1 VSKNLYQA
9 AALAICPIS
18 KNFVIRIDKGVVMV
32 PNVKLD
38 GKFDEL
44 SSGQSIIRRP
54 SVIISVIAALAVAGL
69 GVRSISQYQQ
79 SNAKPA
85 VTESVTTTPEIKTVT
100 AMGKLEPLGE
110 VIKLSAP
117 ASAEG
122 SRLDKLLVKEGQKV
136 KAGDVIAILDS
147 QERLL
152 ASLRESEEQV
162 RVAEASLAKVLAGAK
177 QGEIAAQKASI
188 GRVEAQMEGDKL
200 TQVEIINRLEAQWE
214 GDKMAQQQVIS
225 RIKAQ
230 WEGDKA
236 AQEATIGRLEAEL
249 KNARAEYDRYDQLYK
264 TGAISNSNLDGR
276 RLTLDGAEQRL
287 KEAKAVLVR
296 INGASS
302 KQLSEAQAILIR
314 NTATGN
320 RQISEAKA
328 ILNRISST
336 GGKQVNEAEANLNR
350 IAEVRPVD
358 VQSARAEIN
367 KAKASV
373 ERAKAN
379 LKQAFIRAP
388 QDGQVLKINT
398 YPGEIVSSTEGVVD
412 FGQTSQMMARIE
424 VYESDIAKIQP
435 GQKAKIKSD
444 TLSGELEGTVDT
456 IDLQVR
462 RQNVINTDPT
472 TNTDNRVVEVHVKL
486 DEASTEKAARF
497 TNLQVTAAIELS
509 KPGNL

>member
-1 VSKNLYQA
+1 
-9 AALAICPIS
+9 
-18 KNFVIRIDKGVVMV
+18 MV

-38 GKFDEL
+38 NL
-44 SSGQSIIRRP
+44 SNGQSILRRP
-54 SVIISVIAALAVAGL
+54 SVIISVAGALMLALL
-69 GVRSISQYQQ
+69 GVRTISQYQQ
-79 SNAKPA
+79 NTANPVA
-85 VTESVTTTPEIKTVT
+85 TESVTRTPEIKTVT

-136 KAGDVIAILDS
+136 KQGDVIAILDS
-147 QERLL
+147 QDRLL
-152 ASLRESEEQV
+152 AALRESEEQV
-162 RVAEASLAKVLAGAK
+162 KVAEANLAKVLAGAK
-177 QGEIAAQKASI
+177 DGEIAAQKAQI
-188 GRVEAQMEGDKL
+188 GRVEAQIVGDERA
-200 TQVEIINRLEAQWE
+200 QVEAIARLEAQWE
-214 GDKMAQQQVIS
+214 GDKTAQQQVIY

-236 AQEATIGRLEAEL
+236 AQLATIKRLDAEL
-249 KNARAEYDRYDQLYK
+249 KNAQSEYGRYEQLYK
-264 TGAISNSNLDGR
+264 TGAISSSNLDGK
-276 RLTLDGAEQRL
+276 RLTLDGAQQRL
-287 KEAKAVLVR
+287 NEAKAVLVR
-296 INGASS
+296 IDTSSS
-302 KQLSEAQAILIR
+302 KQLSEAQAVLIR
-314 NTATGN
+314 TTATGN

-328 ILNRISST
+328 VLNRINST

-358 VQSARAEIN
+358 VQAARAEIS

-379 LKQAFIRAP
+379 LKQAFVKAP

-412 FGQTSQMMARIE
+412 FGRTSQMMAKLE

-435 GQKAKIKSD
+435 GQKVKIKSD
-444 TLSGELEGTVDT
+444 TLSGELEGTVDWV
-456 IDLQVR
+456 DLQVR

-472 TNTDNRVVEVHVKL
+472 TNTDNRIVEVHVKL
-486 DEASTEKAARF
+486 DETSTQKAARF
-497 TNLQVTAAIELS
+497 TNLQVTAAIEL
-509 KPGNL
+509 